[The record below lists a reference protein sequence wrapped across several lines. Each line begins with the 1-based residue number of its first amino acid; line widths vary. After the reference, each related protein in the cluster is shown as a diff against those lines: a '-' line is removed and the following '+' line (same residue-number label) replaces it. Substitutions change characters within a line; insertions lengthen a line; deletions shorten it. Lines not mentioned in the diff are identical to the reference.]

1 MGSRECVSKMAHKV
15 CIKTE
20 VMVKETKKKKK
31 TWPNMT
37 KEGQRMIE
45 LESEKPSEK
54 RRAQKNDGQ

>member
-1 MGSRECVSKMAHKV
+1 M
-15 CIKTE
+15 CIKDGTQS
-20 VMVKETKKKKK
+20 VYQNRSDGKRDKKKKQSK

-45 LESEKPSEK
+45 LESEKPPEK